1 MGERRRIERV
11 CVCATARARARGRS
25 GGKKSALSQEKRC
38 FFGPSMEIE
47 ITDRRSRTL
56 FQGPAGAR
64 RGRALA
70 MGANAPSLLRVRSA
84 RAGDA

>member
-1 MGERRRIERV
+1 MR
-11 CVCATARARARGRS
+11 ARARAASRS
-25 GGKKSALSQEKRC
+25 RGKKSALSPLDLRKKVMGR

-47 ITDRRSRTL
+47 IADRRSRTL